1 MYKLPR
7 GTIVCKPTSDWGK
20 INRPKPKPRPD
31 EEFIKKGE
39 FQV

>member
-1 MYKLPR
+1 VIGVKL
-7 GTIVCKPTSDWGK
+7 TDL
-20 INRPKPKPRPD
+20 KPRPD